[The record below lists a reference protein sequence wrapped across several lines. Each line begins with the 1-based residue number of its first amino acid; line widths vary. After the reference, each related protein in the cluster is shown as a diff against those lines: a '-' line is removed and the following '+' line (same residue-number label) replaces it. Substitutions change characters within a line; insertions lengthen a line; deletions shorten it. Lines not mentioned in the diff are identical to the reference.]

1 MIQRHHPAVPLATDV
16 TDDPYYRLWPTIMPE
31 QPPAA
36 AVELYRQAFQ
46 LYGSALW
53 NLEERQNPTTTYVL
67 CVARALK
74 LSGTMRSRAFA
85 ERIEQPI
92 KNAIRAAQET
102 R

>member
-1 MIQRHHPAVPLATDV
+1 MFQRHHPAVPAATDA
-16 TDDPYYRLWPTIMPE
+16 TDDPYRRLWPTILPE

-36 AVELYRQAFQ
+36 AVALYHEAFQ

-53 NLEERQNPTTTYVL
+53 NLEDRQNPTTTYIL

-92 KNAIRAAQET
+92 REAIRAHGT
-102 R
+102 P

>member
-1 MIQRHHPAVPLATDV
+1 MCQRQHPTVPAATDA
-16 TDDPYYRLWPTIMPE
+16 TDDPYHRLWPTIIP
-31 QPPAA
+31 QIPPTG
-36 AVELYRQAFQ
+36 AVALYHEAFQ

-53 NLEERQNPTTTYVL
+53 NLEERQNPTTDYVL

-92 KNAIRAAQET
+92 SEAIRT
-102 R
+102 HGNP